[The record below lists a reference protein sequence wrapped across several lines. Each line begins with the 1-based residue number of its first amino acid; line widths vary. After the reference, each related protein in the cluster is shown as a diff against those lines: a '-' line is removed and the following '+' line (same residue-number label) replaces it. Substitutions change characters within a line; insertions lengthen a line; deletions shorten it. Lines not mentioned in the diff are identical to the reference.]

1 MKKSDWA
8 IALALALTAAILAAC
23 GGGGG
28 GGGED
33 QASREEAALEFSEC
47 MREHG
52 VDVPD
57 PKPGQAGVMLGGT
70 TKSGPGGKN
79 KTTIGINPEDP
90 ATKKALEAC
99 ESKMPQGQ
107 KMSPQ
112 QEEKFKE
119 AALAFAKCMREHGVN
134 MPDPQFGGKG
144 KISMKIEKGGLDPN
158 SPAFEEAQEGCRK
171 EVPGGGPT
179 IGGPPPAQ

>member
-1 MKKSDWA
+1 MKRSDWM
-8 IALALALTAAILAAC
+8 IALALALSAATLAAC

-28 GGGED
+28 GDED

-57 PKPGQAGVMLGGT
+57 PKPGQGGIVLSGST
-70 TKSGPGGKN
+70 RSGPGGKN
-79 KTTIGINPEDP
+79 KSTTGINPEDP
-90 ATKKALEAC
+90 ATKKALKAC
-99 ESKMPQGQ
+99 ESKMPKLGAE
-107 KMSPQ
+107 MSPQ

-119 AALAFAKCMREHGVN
+119 AALAFAECMRENGVN

-144 KISMKIEKGGLDPN
+144 KVSIQIKKGGVNPDT
-158 SPAFEEAQEGCRK
+158 PAFEEAQEACRK
-171 EVPGGGPT
+171 KVPGGPV
-179 IGGPPPAQ
+179 IGGPPPTQ